1 MAQDS
6 HAGQGSAEGVGLVN
20 WIRRFFYPEREY
32 LYEPSRF
39 HTDYGNDI
47 ARAAKSPEYWTKRD
61 GETLRGIKQPE
72 PVKIVRLPERSGT
85 G

>member
-1 MAQDS
+1 MAED
-6 HAGQGSAEGVGLVN
+6 HGAESLCGLGVSGVN
-20 WIRRFFYPEREY
+20 WLRRYFYPEREY

-47 ARAAKSPEYWTKRD
+47 ARAAKSSEYWTKRD